1 MKNIIIAE
9 DEQQDELNRDYEI
22 SLLEEQQIYYEK
34 QLELLKEQAEYL
46 KDLEYEIWDLQKR
59 QL

>member
-9 DEQQDELNRDYEI
+9 DYEI